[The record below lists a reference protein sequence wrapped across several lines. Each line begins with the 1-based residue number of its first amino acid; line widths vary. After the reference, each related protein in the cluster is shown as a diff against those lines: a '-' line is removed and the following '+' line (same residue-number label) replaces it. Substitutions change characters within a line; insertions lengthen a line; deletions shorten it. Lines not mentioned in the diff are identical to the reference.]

1 MDKAK
6 VAKKKGAAAL
16 GVAGASAAG
25 LAATYFFF
33 GPNGKKNQKQAK
45 AWAIKMKGE
54 IVEKLEN
61 AKEVAQPA
69 YHEIVEI
76 VGKEFKKAKKA
87 SQPEID
93 ALVTDLKKHWKVI
106 SSGAQIAEK
115 EAEKTT
121 KKVTKVVAKAA
132 TRAAKK

>member
-1 MDKAK
+1 MDKSK
-6 VAKKKGAAAL
+6 VVKKGAAGLA
-16 GVAGASAAG
+16 VAGASAAA
-25 LAATYFFF
+25 LAAGYFFF
-33 GPNGKKNQKQAK
+33 GPDGKKNQKQAK

-69 YHEIVEI
+69 YHDIVDI

-93 ALVTDLKKHWKVI
+93 ALAADLKKHWKVI
-106 SSGAQIAEK
+106 SGGAPTAKK
-115 EAEKTT
+115 EAIKTA
-121 KKVTKVVAKAA
+121 KKLATVVKK
-132 TRAAKK
+132 AAKKR